1 MRINPLAELS
11 LSNRRFYKIE
21 CIRRISATTHFFHV
35 GMAKIS
41 NGTQEDKVRAESAVR
56 AAALA
61 AAKGAPLSEA
71 FLSKIVAETSDPS
84 LTVAD
89 RVLRASTLAE
99 QYVTSPKAINT
110 LSATP
115 QEIAAQV
122 AAMNFASSRIA
133 GSASQLGDGGRA
145 SGKGGYQS
153 LGNSDPRGLQNVT
166 SASFAG
172 SSFAAA
178 GLDFGTLLYVRSQDR
193 TFTAQNVL
201 NAANDTKALGFNPN
215 DRGAMLDHT
224 IIDRYDPKARTT
236 NRAMQEYQSR
246 IEGDDDLCNLYDKAR
261 RATTT
266 QQRKEINGQ
275 IVQKRMQHAKDTG
288 LTERIADPHNPA
300 KSVAA
305 TKRRK
310 TSIEKKAEGNYDV
323 RLKHNQSASA
333 ERSKPT
339 KADADLFKKL
349 TSSAPK

>member
-1 MRINPLAELS
+1 
-11 LSNRRFYKIE
+11 
-21 CIRRISATTHFFHV
+21 
-35 GMAKIS
+35 MAKIS

-110 LSATP
+110 ISATP
-115 QEIAAQV
+115 QELAAQV

-153 LGNSDPRGLQNVT
+153 LGNSDPRGLQSVT

-178 GLDFGTLLYVRSQDR
+178 GLDFGTLSYLRSQDR

-201 NAANDTKALGFNPN
+201 NAANDTKALGFSPN
-215 DRGAMLDHT
+215 DRGAVLDHT
-224 IIDRYDPKARTT
+224 IIDRHDPKARTT
-236 NRAMQEYQSR
+236 NKALQGYQER
-246 IEGDDDLCNLYDKAR
+246 IEGDDDLCNLYDKAKH
-261 RATTT
+261 AKTPE
-266 QQRKEINGQ
+266 QRKGINAQ
-275 IVQKRMQHAKDTG
+275 IAEKRKQHANDSG
-288 LTERIADPHNPA
+288 LTDRIADPQNPA

-305 TKRRK
+305 AKRRK
-310 TSIEKKAEGNYDV
+310 TAIEKKAEQNYEHRAEARTSSTPPKLV
-323 RLKHNQSASA
+323 ASQA
-333 ERSKPT
+333 GT
-339 KADADLFKKL
+339 DLLKKL
-349 TSSAPK
+349 KASPQ